1 MSSGSAAG
9 MRLLAVMALG
19 LGLLVAQPAMSM
31 QDTENKDICRTEILR
46 AEKKNRFPRYLFLA
60 IAQAE
65 SGIWRKRERDV
76 IAWPW
81 TVYAEGRGRR
91 YASKE
96 EAIAAVRALRA
107 RGVRN
112 IDVGCMQV
120 NLRHH
125 AAAFSSLEEAF
136 DPAVNTAYA
145 AGFFGRL
152 FRETRSWT
160 RSVRFYHSRNVE
172 KSRPYQRRVF
182 RLWQEERRRQ
192 ARLLAA
198 RVREQAAARRAAYL
212 ARYGN
217 RLRKRS

>member
-1 MSSGSAAG
+1 MSSGFVVRTFLAMTMAAG
-9 MRLLAVMALG
+9 GIFFAPRMAVS
-19 LGLLVAQPAMSM
+19 AQNI
-31 QDTENKDICRTEILR
+31 EKKDLCRTEILKV
-46 AEKKNRFPRYLFLA
+46 EKKYRFPRYLFLA
-60 IAQAE
+60 IAHAE
-65 SGIWRKRERDV
+65 SGIWRKGKRDI

-81 TVYAEGRGRR
+81 TVYAEGKGRR
-91 YASKE
+91 YANKE
-96 EAIAAVRALRA
+96 KAIAAVRALRA

-125 AAAFSSLEEAF
+125 AAAFSSLDEAF
-136 DPAVNTAYA
+136 DPAANTAYA
-145 AGFFGRL
+145 AGFFSKL

-160 RSVRFYHSRNVE
+160 RSVRFYHSRDVT
-172 KSRPYQRRVF
+172 KSQPYQQRVF

-217 RLRKRS
+217 RLKKRS

>member
-1 MSSGSAAG
+1 MSSGLMVRILFAVAVAMG
-9 MRLLAVMALG
+9 GALLAARPAVS
-19 LGLLVAQPAMSM
+19 AQGA
-31 QDTENKDICRTEILR
+31 ENKDLCRAEILK
-46 AEKKNRFPRYLFLA
+46 AERRYRFPRYLFLA
-60 IAQAE
+60 IAHAE
-65 SGIWRKRERDV
+65 SGIWRKGKRDI

-81 TVYAEGRGRR
+81 TVYAEGKGRR
-91 YASKE
+91 YTSKE
-96 EAIAAVRALRA
+96 EAVAAVRALRA

-136 DPAVNTAYA
+136 DPAANTAYA
-145 AGFFGRL
+145 AGFFRKL

-160 RSVRFYHSRNVE
+160 RSVRFYHSRDVK
-172 KSRPYQRRVF
+172 KSQPYQRRVF

-212 ARYGN
+212 ARYGKG
-217 RLRKRS
+217 LKKRS